1 MSGARVAGVKSW
13 DETYMMMARDIAVMR
28 SKDPCTQVGA
38 FIADREH
45 RPLSM
50 GYNGA
55 PRGWDDAV
63 FPWGKTG
70 NDAKNTKYPFVVHA
84 ERNAILNAP
93 AGTRSL
99 NGATMY
105 VTRFPCGECAKE
117 IAQAGISR
125 VVYGQAKHDEDESVA
140 VMIFTHAGIIC
151 EALE

>member
-1 MSGARVAGVKSW
+1 MSGARITGVKSW
-13 DETYMMMARDIAVMR
+13 DETYMMMAHDIASMR

-55 PRGWDDAV
+55 PRGWDDAS
-63 FPWGKTG
+63 FPWGKDDD
-70 NDAKNTKYPFVVHA
+70 NAMNTKYPFVVHA

-125 VVYGQAKHDEDESVA
+125 VVYGEMKQNDDESA
-140 VMIFTHAGIIC
+140 AMMILTHAGIMF